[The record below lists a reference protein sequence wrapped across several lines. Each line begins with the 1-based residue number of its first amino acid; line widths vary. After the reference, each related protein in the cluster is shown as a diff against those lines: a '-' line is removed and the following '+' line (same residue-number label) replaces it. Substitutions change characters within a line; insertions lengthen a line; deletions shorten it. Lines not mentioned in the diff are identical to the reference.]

1 MLYVEGQRLEK
12 ADKQFQNLYN
22 NAIERLKEVSGS
34 KDQFHVVFKVR
45 PSDVSQL
52 KTDDETYVNTT
63 ADEGIVFDQTVY
75 EPTLNRTV
83 NWVYSEKPLPE
94 KNGEVD
100 LSRAGM
106 KWMFKQDSLTEIVK
120 DQDLAFFL
128 YHVDPRF
135 GEREDN
141 KKYQLVDNRGE
152 AEREVESKRPEI
164 KFQYTLYEKLPENE
178 DNLQTVALAWGVER
192 SGEKPVN
199 TVLIE
204 LERAVRMGEQEKQR
218 GNRLAKGIDEFL
230 EDVKLGKKT
239 RVKSLVQLASDNKI
253 IKVSMQKNNMGVFW
267 LDNYE
272 ALSEKII
279 DLTPRNVNFW
289 KDILTD
295 YLLDNE
301 NVLNILKSDLEIHEN
316 DPVID
321 MEYQEFFDRFFD
333 KDMKKYTEQVALK
346 CKINPKGKS
355 KAALRDELLEYFKQ
369 NYGFEYKELQS

>member
-100 LSRAGM
+100 LSRVGM

>member
-1 MLYVEGQRLEK
+1 
-12 ADKQFQNLYN
+12 
-22 NAIERLKEVSGS
+22 
-34 KDQFHVVFKVR
+34 
-45 PSDVSQL
+45 
-52 KTDDETYVNTT
+52 
-63 ADEGIVFDQTVY
+63 
-75 EPTLNRTV
+75 
-83 NWVYSEKPLPE
+83 
-94 KNGEVD
+94 
-100 LSRAGM
+100 
-106 KWMFKQDSLTEIVK
+106 
-120 DQDLAFFL
+120 
-128 YHVDPRF
+128 
-135 GEREDN
+135 
-141 KKYQLVDNRGE
+141 
-152 AEREVESKRPEI
+152 
-164 KFQYTLYEKLPENE
+164 
-178 DNLQTVALAWGVER
+178 
-192 SGEKPVN
+192 
-199 TVLIE
+199 
-204 LERAVRMGEQEKQR
+204 
-218 GNRLAKGIDEFL
+218 
-230 EDVKLGKKT
+230 
-239 RVKSLVQLASDNKI
+239 
-253 IKVSMQKNNMGVFW
+253 MQKNNMGVFW